1 MSDLC
6 DGENNIGSHHHVQ
19 TERAGPNL
27 LQVFLVVLALYQL
40 PGPLQWVWWWW
51 GCGVILSVYL
61 EHFSPESFTEL
72 GKTETT
78 PSSLLVKTKWSRL
91 MLMRI
96 IFSVSGVTRLV
107 SRVALLLRLF
117 DNSKLSLQHEI

>member
-72 GKTETT
+72 GKTETA
-78 PSSLLVKTKWSRL
+78 PSSLLVKTKRSRL
-91 MLMRI
+91 MMMTI
-96 IFSVSGVTRLV
+96 SWSVRGV
-107 SRVALLLRLF
+107 SRVALLLCLL
-117 DNSKLSLQHEI
+117 DNSEFSLQHGI